1 MPHTPGPWQWTGHDE
16 KYGTYSSLDGPAK
29 KNEHGK
35 DYWNPV
41 VRSVGYDE
49 PELSIDAADARLI
62 AQAPAMYELLK
73 ELEWS
78 GEHHLH
84 YSMCPVC
91 LSIGEHEPDCKLAAV
106 LKAVEGE

>member
-1 MPHTPGPWQWTGHDE
+1 MPHTPGPWRAELTDPDDLEFDVIGPNHVDE
-16 KYGTYSSLDGPAK
+16 GDCQYITTVLGMYCPDES
-29 KNEHGK
+29 
-35 DYWNPV
+35 
-41 VRSVGYDE
+41 RSN
-49 PELSIDAADARLI
+49 ARLI